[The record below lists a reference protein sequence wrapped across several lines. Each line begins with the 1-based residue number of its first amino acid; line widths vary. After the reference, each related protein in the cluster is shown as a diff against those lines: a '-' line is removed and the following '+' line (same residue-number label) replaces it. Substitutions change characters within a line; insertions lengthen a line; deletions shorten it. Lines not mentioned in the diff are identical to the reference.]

1 MRAALVRLG
10 LTAIAAAEFTD
21 NGITNMNRLRAMTE
35 DDLERFIKQLT
46 RDNHGGAGLV
56 IPFASQQHIHAIRF
70 WANRMY
76 ILGVPYDIA
85 LVNEPLAEAWNESR
99 KAEAEAAEA
108 PDDLVKKPEP
118 FKKDTKW
125 RPWKESVVTYLH
137 SKTGQA
143 AIPLA
148 YIVREFDQGIPGA
161 IYSTVHEQLVNQ
173 AIHHG
178 PEYNTNNGIVYDL
191 LQSLT
196 LNGPAWSWI
205 SGFQRS
211 RNGRGAWKALIEYY
225 EGDAMQMRSKQQCY
239 DSIAKASYQGWKRN
253 FDFSAYVAIHQ
264 QAHQDL
270 ARLGEPIPENKKVRD
285 FLQGITDPQ
294 WNNIKLNVLS
304 NPVFMNS
311 FSSTIN
317 YMASAIDMISKNT
330 ASTTRQISE
339 YNSGSSQR
347 TGRGYNRGRGRGGRG
362 GRNNRSGRGRG
373 RNNNGSNQPTTNN
386 DDRPITRSYSREEWQ
401 NLSQAEKNRVY
412 RARERLETARTV
424 AAMLRED
431 SGNQDDVSTITGTV
445 PQRIRTN
452 NNPSQGNDNTSVAGA
467 TRSIDQVTLDNVSQA
482 FNRRRINAYVTVERS
497 IAPRREILSVSQSN
511 DEIRQCRVELD
522 SHADTCGV
530 NNVARILEFHGQV
543 AQVSGFSDSMT
554 PMKDI
559 PIVKAALAYDIPD
572 TGEVVILIIN
582 QALYFD
588 NNLSHILLNPNQMRS
603 NNVTV
608 DDVPRH
614 LSSKSSHSIIVHD
627 ENLTL
632 PLKLNGVISYFNA
645 RTPTK
650 YEIENCPHIVL
661 TSSEEWDPYSGSFA
675 MREATETSN
684 MIQISA
690 FTTEFMEKADQW
702 MLSNSTLASVKLD
715 KKNLFIQEQ
724 QLANN
729 WGIGL
734 KDASNTLKATSQLFI
749 RSLLHPIERRFRTKN
764 TALRYNQLSCR
775 FYSDTF
781 FSSTKSVI
789 NNTCAQLF
797 VTDFGYAKF
806 SPMQS
811 KSEAGFTLKELI
823 QDVGIPK
830 ELHTDGAKELTKGIW
845 KQVCQESGIKTTST
859 EKGSPWQNR
868 TEVEIRELKRHA

>member
-21 NGITNMNRLRAMTE
+21 NGIINMNRLRAMTE

-294 WNNIKLNVLS
+294 CNNIKLNVLS

-362 GRNNRSGRGRG
+362 GRNNRSGRG
-373 RNNNGSNQPTTNN
+373 
-386 DDRPITRSYSREEWQ
+386 I
-401 NLSQAEKNRVY
+401 
-412 RARERLETARTV
+412 
-424 AAMLRED
+424 
-431 SGNQDDVSTITGTV
+431 
-445 PQRIRTN
+445 
-452 NNPSQGNDNTSVAGA
+452 
-467 TRSIDQVTLDNVSQA
+467 
-482 FNRRRINAYVTVERS
+482 
-497 IAPRREILSVSQSN
+497 
-511 DEIRQCRVELD
+511 
-522 SHADTCGV
+522 
-530 NNVARILEFHGQV
+530 
-543 AQVSGFSDSMT
+543 
-554 PMKDI
+554 
-559 PIVKAALAYDIPD
+559 
-572 TGEVVILIIN
+572 
-582 QALYFD
+582 
-588 NNLSHILLNPNQMRS
+588 
-603 NNVTV
+603 
-608 DDVPRH
+608 
-614 LSSKSSHSIIVHD
+614 
-627 ENLTL
+627 
-632 PLKLNGVISYFNA
+632 
-645 RTPTK
+645 
-650 YEIENCPHIVL
+650 
-661 TSSEEWDPYSGSFA
+661 
-675 MREATETSN
+675 
-684 MIQISA
+684 
-690 FTTEFMEKADQW
+690 
-702 MLSNSTLASVKLD
+702 
-715 KKNLFIQEQ
+715 
-724 QLANN
+724 
-729 WGIGL
+729 
-734 KDASNTLKATSQLFI
+734 
-749 RSLLHPIERRFRTKN
+749 
-764 TALRYNQLSCR
+764 
-775 FYSDTF
+775 
-781 FSSTKSVI
+781 
-789 NNTCAQLF
+789 
-797 VTDFGYAKF
+797 
-806 SPMQS
+806 
-811 KSEAGFTLKELI
+811 
-823 QDVGIPK
+823 
-830 ELHTDGAKELTKGIW
+830 
-845 KQVCQESGIKTTST
+845 
-859 EKGSPWQNR
+859 
-868 TEVEIRELKRHA
+868 